1 MPRDTLLETKESVV
15 TARFVTVGMMLTAAM
30 IVAIPASKPAS
41 AGEKSDCCQ
50 CNCVQPRAEARPAPR
65 RVAMRAS
72 NRIEGRG
79 EAYAERF
86 YNYRAAAPV
95 SMVEW
100 HGEWRQAPND
110 WVAPGGYAGQAG
122 GYAEGY
128 GPEPYG
134 PPPEADGLHIDRG
147 GWSGG
152 VGNFDA
158 GGGGGGGMGQAIIA
172 QGGGGLNGPTYN
184 DYGQSFQNNP
194 SVAGPFQNRLMGGL
208 APPPSSSSG
217 SGSK

>member
-30 IVAIPASKPAS
+30 IVAIPASNPAS
-41 AGEKSDCCQ
+41 AGEKAPA
-50 CNCVQPRAEARPAPR
+50 CVCAKAPIQARPQYRKPQHR
-65 RVAMRAS
+65 RAARRDAGM
-72 NRIEGRG
+72 
-79 EAYAERF
+79 AYAERF
-86 YNYRAAAPV
+86 YDYHAAAPV
-95 SMVEW
+95 RMTEW
-100 HGEWRQAPND
+100 HGEWRQAPDD
-110 WVAPGGYAGQAG
+110 WAAPGYAGG
-122 GYAEGY
+122 GYAE

-134 PPPEADGLHIDRG
+134 PPPAEVAGLTIDKG

-152 VGNFDA
+152 VGNFD
-158 GGGGGGGMGQAIIA
+158 GGGGGGGGVGLAIIA

-194 SVAGPFQNRLMGGL
+194 SHAGPFQNRLMGGL

-217 SGSK
+217 SK